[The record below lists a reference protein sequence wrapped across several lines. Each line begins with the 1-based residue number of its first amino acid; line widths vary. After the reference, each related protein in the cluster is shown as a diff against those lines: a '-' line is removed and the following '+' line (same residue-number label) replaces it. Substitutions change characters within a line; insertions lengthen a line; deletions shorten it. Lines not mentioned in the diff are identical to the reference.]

1 MIYLLIPLA
10 FLADRLGKWWAAAYL
25 AEHGPTRFNALF
37 TLVETHN
44 RGIAFGLFQ
53 GIGPLVGWLT
63 LFVLAGLLVYIHRL
77 PREQWLARAGLAILV
92 GGALGNLVDRI
103 WLGEV
108 LDFIQTPWRVGIFN
122 VGDMMIHL
130 GMGLFILGAIFQRHK
145 GEVGTAVTLEQE

>member
-25 AEHGPTRFNALF
+25 AEHGPTQFNTLF
-37 TLVETHN
+37 TLVETYN

-63 LFVLAGLLVYIHRL
+63 LAALAGLVMYIHRL
-77 PREQWLARAGLAILV
+77 PHEQWLARAGLAILV

-130 GMGLFILGAIFQRHK
+130 GMILFVLGAILQRHK
-145 GEVGTAVTLEQE
+145 EEEDTAVTLE

>member
-53 GIGPLVGWLT
+53 GIGPLVGW
-63 LFVLAGLLVYIHRL
+63 VLERREFSRTELAAAFPERRDAQLDQLLR
-77 PREQWLARAGLAILV
+77 
-92 GGALGNLVDRI
+92 D
-103 WLGEV
+103 
-108 LDFIQTPWRVGIFN
+108 
-122 VGDMMIHL
+122 
-130 GMGLFILGAIFQRHK
+130 LGAMRLT
-145 GEVGTAVTLEQE
+145 EPL